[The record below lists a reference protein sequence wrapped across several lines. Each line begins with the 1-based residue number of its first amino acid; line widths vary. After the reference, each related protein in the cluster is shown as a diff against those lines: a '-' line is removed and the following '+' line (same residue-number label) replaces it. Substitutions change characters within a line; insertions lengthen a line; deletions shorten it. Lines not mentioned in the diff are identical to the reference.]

1 MQKLIDLGIL
11 RGVDDA
17 PRGFR
22 PITKNQLELIL
33 KETESDGRFIVD

>member
-1 MQKLIDLGIL
+1 MTQADIL
-11 RGVDDA
+11 PENSR
-17 PRGFR
+17 RGFR